1 MSGFCRL
8 VALTALV
15 GLPDL
20 AVAQGVDRTGRPAST
35 PVIQTASLAAGWI
48 EGSVT
53 DERSRPVSGA
63 AVSAQGRDLLL
74 VETDS
79 SGRFTMRSVPAGTY
93 LVRVQGRGYVAS
105 KREFLQVLPSR
116 GTQHLVR
123 LRHTEGDNAVG
134 SNAVAANSVAPH
146 LLTAG
151 VSASQITGSDPVSSV
166 VNTPPAIEDTTND
179 NADDHS
185 EIAWQLRHVKRS
197 VLRDTTTE
205 YIAGDGSSRSGE
217 SDDYWHERAPFS
229 MRD

>member
-1 MSGFCRL
+1 MSVFCRL

-20 AVAQGVDRTGRPAST
+20 AASQTVDRAGRQAST

-53 DERSRPVSGA
+53 DERSRPVAGA

-93 LVRVQGRGYVAS
+93 LVRVQGRGFIAS

-116 GTQHLVR
+116 GTTHLVR
-123 LRHTEGDNAVG
+123 LQHTVG
-134 SNAVAANSVAPH
+134 ETGTASAQTPH
-146 LLTAG
+146 VLTAG
-151 VSASQITGSDPVSSV
+151 VSATALTGTDAVSSAV
-166 VNTPPAIEDTTND
+166 DRPPAIEDPTNTD
-179 NADDHS
+179 GTDDHS
-185 EIAWQLRHVKRS
+185 EIAWRLRHVKRS
-197 VLRDTTTE
+197 VLRDTTTD
-205 YIAGDGSSRSGE
+205 YVGE
-217 SDDYWHERAPFS
+217 NASKNDDPDDYWHDRGRFT
-229 MRD
+229 M